1 MQPGLWASG
10 CGRVKAGE
18 RAAGADGRC
27 SWEPQG
33 LRLLLLH
40 ALSRCHFLTGRGTF
54 FEASI
59 PDCSFNALAAAH
71 ASPAAAA
78 LLARVHSVVRPLGI
92 PVHLNQIY
100 ANEVSLSAKYG
111 LCRKG
116 DCWDPFNIKSDS
128 NKLTSERRGSSLF
141 CSISCAR
148 NFPENWKVL
157 GCSIKLSQQLW
168 NPYSV
173 FYLHSIIKNLNV
185 TKNARHIS

>member
-1 MQPGLWASG
+1 MQLGCGLQAAGMLKQELFVCCGGRRKRSHGQQRQRASVTGRRRTVQPGLWASG

-78 LLARVHSVVRPLGI
+78 LLARAQCVVRPLGI

-116 DCWDPFNIKSDS
+116 DCGDPFNFKSGS

-141 CSISCAR
+141 CSDFRLA
-148 NFPENWKVL
+148 
-157 GCSIKLSQQLW
+157 
-168 NPYSV
+168 
-173 FYLHSIIKNLNV
+173 
-185 TKNARHIS
+185 